1 MERITIFKGYTIPVV
16 IKVDE
21 KQKVVAAYN
30 THCEFLA
37 ENAFAKL
44 VKDKSQI
51 MYFDYKANFYSLI
64 RMKST
69 YKAKARCQDGD
80 VFDVNIGK
88 ELAKEKLAKKL
99 RSSIKKR
106 INAMLLENMKLHSGV
121 LASSGYKEL

>member
-1 MERITIFKGYTIPVV
+1 MERITIFKGFTVPVI

-21 KQKVVAAYN
+21 KQKVVTAYN
-30 THCEFLA
+30 TRCEFLA
-37 ENAFAKL
+37 VNTFDKL
-44 VKDKSQI
+44 AKDKSQVTLS
-51 MYFDYKANFYSLI
+51 DYSFNFYERI
-64 RMKST
+64 KMKST
-69 YKAKARCQDGD
+69 YKAKARCQESD

>member
-21 KQKVVAAYN
+21 NQKVVTAYN

-51 MYFDYKANFYSLI
+51 MYFDYKANFYNLI

-69 YKAKARCQDGD
+69 YKAKARCQEGD

-88 ELAKEKLAKKL
+88 ELAKKL

>member
-21 KQKVVAAYN
+21 KQKVVTAYN

-69 YKAKARCQDGD
+69 YKAKARCQEGD

-99 RSSIKKR
+99 RSSIKK
-106 INAMLLENMKLHSGV
+106 A
-121 LASSGYKEL
+121 YKCNVIREYEITFWCIS